1 MIEPEL
7 KKLVE
12 KLHQTGQSQR
22 SISKLLGISRH
33 SVRGAL
39 AEEEAQP
46 PVKNRDQ
53 ELVDKIKPLI
63 RECQSNLV
71 RVHERLASEHQEEL
85 AYSTLTY
92 LVRKYD
98 LLEKKKP
105 RVGVYQFAGG
115 EEMQHDTSPH
125 KVIIAGQQ
133 VKTQCASL
141 VLAFSRRIFIQY
153 YPCFTRFEAKI
164 FLQQALEFMQGSC
177 KRCMVD
183 NTNVILAAGSGEN
196 AKIAADMKVFEKLYG
211 FKFAA
216 HRINHPGRKG
226 RVERPFYY
234 VETNFLAGRKFND
247 WEDLNTQAQQWCE
260 TVNSKPKRVLGM
272 SPDAAYLQEKPYLQP
287 LPEVSPPIYQVYQ
300 RRVDTYGYV
309 SLDNNRYSVPE
320 KLIGCEVNV
329 YKYLNKVM
337 VYFKHHP
344 MATHRRII
352 GKKDQH
358 STIKEHHSSLII
370 RSNQQLCSEAEKQ
383 LADCSPQVAEYIK
396 QLKSQ
401 VRGRGVWQFKKLLY
415 LKQTYS
421 SPAFIA
427 AIKQASKYGLYDM
440 NRIED
445 LIIKYAST
453 NLFQL

>member
-1 MIEPEL
+1 MERL
-7 KKLVE
+7 SQADK
-12 KLHQTGQSQR
+12 SQR

-33 SVRGAL
+33 KVRRAL
-39 AEEEAQP
+39 AEAEARP
-46 PVKNRDQ
+46 EVKDRDQ
-53 ELVDKIKPLI
+53 ELVDKIKSLI
-63 RECQSNLV
+63 PECRSNLV
-71 RVHERLASEHQEEL
+71 RVYERLTSEHQVEL

-105 RVGVYQFAGG
+105 RVGIYQFAGG

-125 KVIIAGQQ
+125 KVIIADHQ
-133 VKTQCASL
+133 VKAQCASL

-164 FLQQALEFMQGSC
+164 FLQQGLEFMAGSC

-196 AKIAADMKVFEKLYG
+196 AKIAADMKVFERLYG
-211 FKFAA
+211 FRFAA
-216 HRINHPGRKG
+216 HRINNPARKG
-226 RVERPFYY
+226 RVERPFRY

-260 TVNSKPKRVLGM
+260 AVNNKPKRVLGM
-272 SPDAAYLQEKPYLQP
+272 TPDAAYLQEKPFLQA
-287 LPEVSPPIYQVYQ
+287 LPEVPPPIYQVYQ

-309 SLDNNRYSVPE
+309 SLDSNRYSVPE

-329 YKYLNKVM
+329 YKYLNKVA
-337 VYFKHHP
+337 VYFNNQL
-344 MATHRRII
+344 MAAHRRTI
-352 GKKDQH
+352 GKKDQL

-370 RSNQQLCSEAEKQ
+370 RNNQQICSEAEKQ
-383 LADCSPQVAEYIK
+383 LADCSPQVAKYIK

-401 VRGRGVWQFKKLLY
+401 VKGRGVWQFKKLLY

-421 SPAFIA
+421 LPAFIA

-445 LIIKYAST
+445 LIIKYASS